1 MISAVVLTKN
11 EEKNIAECLISLKWC
26 EEILVIDDNSIDKTA
41 AIARQEGA
49 RVIKK
54 ALADDFASQRNFA
67 LSQVKNAWVFFVDAD
82 ERVSRELEE
91 EIKGKI
97 KEDKRTEGYFFKRID
112 FFMGRWLKYGEIGG
126 IKLLRLAKKGSGRWI
141 RRVDEK
147 WEVRGKVKWLKNPL
161 LHYSHTNLTGFLESI
176 NERSSLNAKQ
186 LFEEGKKVIFFDW
199 FKPLA
204 KFVRNYLF
212 KLGFLDETQGFVFA
226 VIMSMHS
233 FLVRGKL
240 YLLWR
245 KEEGGNKGKRGE
257 TGNRLKKISFLLWT
271 IFVFLSYIFYLFQRG
286 KAKW

>member
-11 EEKNIAECLISLKWC
+11 EEKNIAECFTSLKWC
-26 EEILVIDDNSIDKTA
+26 DEILVIDDNSIDKTA

-67 LSQVKNAWVFFVDAD
+67 LSQVKNEWAFFVDAD
-82 ERVSRELEE
+82 ERVTTELASET
-91 EIKGKI
+91 KNKI
-97 KEDKRTEGYFFKRID
+97 TKSKDINGFLIKRID
-112 FFMGRWLKYGEIGG
+112 CFIGKWLEHGEIGG
-126 IKLLRLAKKGSGRWI
+126 IREIGGIGGVRLLRLAKKGSGRWI

-147 WEVRGKVKWLKNPL
+147 WEVRGKVELLKNPL
-161 LHYSHTNLTGFLESI
+161 LHYSHTNLTEFLESI

-204 KFVRNYLF
+204 KFIQNYFF
-212 KLGFLDETQGFVFA
+212 KLGFLDGTAGFVFA
-226 VIMSMHS
+226 VIMSLHS

-245 KEEGGNKGKRGE
+245 RRGQGREGQEGQEVLEGQDE
-257 TGNRLKKISFLLWT
+257 KKKDF
-271 IFVFLSYIFYLFQRG
+271 
-286 KAKW
+286 